1 MRRGIKTAFF
11 AAAIILTAML
21 CVQGCK
27 GQAVQTEAAES
38 KAEATKRNAG
48 TAGYGTAGVENGAEA
63 VKNEAET
70 TKEGLQTPSG
80 GAAAKG
86 QTPAGTASEPSAGAP
101 AGGVEAKT
109 ASAPANEGAGDPAP
123 PEETA
128 GNPGKTALA
137 SPSVTGAL
145 RVEGAGLVGSGGEA
159 VQLRGISTHGLA
171 WFPDYVNEACF
182 RELREDWQANVI
194 RLALYTAEYGGYCS
208 GGDRE
213 YLKGLVEAGV
223 EYAAQADLYVIIDW
237 HILSDGNPNTHLA
250 EAKEFFGEMSARYA
264 DREHVLYEICNE
276 PNGGTAWPEIK
287 SYAEEV
293 IGVIRENDTD
303 AVILV
308 GTPNWSQYVDQAA
321 ADPLSGYE
329 NVMYTLHFYAA
340 THKEDLR
347 ERMTA
352 AVEAGLPV
360 FVSEFGVCDA
370 SGNGSIDEA
379 QADAWVRQMDALG
392 ISYVAWNLSN
402 KAETSALLASSCQ
415 KSSGFGPEDLSAS
428 GQWLYRVLAGEREP
442 TGRPEAGAPEGGRQ
456 PDPEG
461 GTDAPAGTKTGGEDP
476 PPAVPSESVL
486 TNGAIEITAVLVNSW
501 EADGQPAYHYTL
513 TLRNASQSEC
523 TGWAVD
529 VGFTGDITL
538 LDGWNGDYRAD
549 GSTLHITSK
558 DYNGRL
564 GAGAAAADVGFIVSG
579 GSIAP

>member
-237 HILSDGNPNTHLA
+237 HILSDGHPNTHLA

-352 AVEAGLPV
+352 AVEAGVGRRLGAADGRAGDQLRSMEPFEQGGDLGAACKLLP
-360 FVSEFGVCDA
+360 E
-370 SGNGSIDEA
+370 E
-379 QADAWVRQMDALG
+379 Q
-392 ISYVAWNLSN
+392 
-402 KAETSALLASSCQ
+402 
-415 KSSGFGPEDLSAS
+415 
-428 GQWLYRVLAGEREP
+428 RVWP
-442 TGRPEAGAPEGGRQ
+442 GRPERVGAVALPGAGRGTGADGEAGGR
-456 PDPEG
+456 
-461 GTDAPAGTKTGGEDP
+461 
-476 PPAVPSESVL
+476 
-486 TNGAIEITAVLVNSW
+486 
-501 EADGQPAYHYTL
+501 
-513 TLRNASQSEC
+513 
-523 TGWAVD
+523 
-529 VGFTGDITL
+529 
-538 LDGWNGDYRAD
+538 
-549 GSTLHITSK
+549 
-558 DYNGRL
+558 
-564 GAGAAAADVGFIVSG
+564 GAGRRTAAGSGRRYGRAGRDENRRG
-579 GSIAP
+579 GSAARRTF